1 MDLFFEELVICQL
14 TILGQFHVTAK
25 EITPLKHAS
34 MEKLN
39 KVFFDKKRKK
49 KRKIQIWLTG
59 RTLRPHGNRSQKG
72 IKRARPV
79 QSMKIYYRKAINI
92 VNIIDKN

>member
-49 KRKIQIWLTG
+49 KKKNTDLVD
-59 RTLRPHGNRSQKG
+59 RPHVKAARKQESERDKKSPACPINENLLSESNQYSQYNR
-72 IKRARPV
+72 
-79 QSMKIYYRKAINI
+79 
-92 VNIIDKN
+92 